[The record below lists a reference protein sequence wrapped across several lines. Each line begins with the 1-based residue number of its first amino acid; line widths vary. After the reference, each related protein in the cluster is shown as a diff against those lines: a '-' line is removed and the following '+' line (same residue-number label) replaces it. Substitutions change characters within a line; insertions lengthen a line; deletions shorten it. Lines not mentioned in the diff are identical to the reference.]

1 MLSET
6 VTIARRFQRAI
17 RIDADAS
24 DVDALKGFICPKSS
38 ADTLIGTA
46 KSVAEV
52 GQGAFTWTGPFGS
65 GKSSLAVA
73 FSALMG
79 GEKALQKQA
88 ISAFGPE
95 VARELHSLLPPKRK
109 GWLTIPVVG
118 RRAAPREV
126 IAEALLCHGIKFSK
140 SLASVSDADLV
151 DILASRAQD
160 NPDEGGVL
168 LVIDEMGKFLEAVAS
183 DGEDVYLFQLLAEA
197 ASRSEGRFIVI
208 GILHQAFEEYAGRL
222 SREARDE
229 WTKIQGRFSD
239 FAVNAAGEEQ
249 VELIARAIENENQAE
264 QPGRLATAIAGEIGK
279 HKPSLGEGFSN
290 TLEACMPLH
299 PVVACLLGPISRR
312 RFGQN
317 QRSIFAFLNSAE
329 SYAFQDF
336 LKHAP
341 DTAMYQ
347 PFSLWDYLRANL
359 EPTILSSPDGHRWA
373 MASEAI
379 ERCEGLGGT
388 DIHLRLLKTIALI
401 DLFKERS
408 GLLPTK
414 KILENCLTGLS
425 KRKIADALEQLQ
437 SWSLVV
443 FRRFNSAFVIYAG
456 SDFDIEDAIRS
467 AAQQIESVDF
477 GVLQRLA
484 GLQPILAKRHYH
496 ETGALRW
503 MDFSLIPAD
512 QVGSASGQKDNRAG
526 VFGDFLLAIPTA
538 GENQEDLAKSCA
550 EVSVNSGN
558 AVVVAGFTP
567 PSVPIVQLAKELAA
581 LELVQLDHP
590 DLAGD
595 QVAQREIAARHGMLE
610 GQLQLELRRAISA
623 ATWLL
628 PTGGQKRLSDLQ
640 INALTSEFAGSLFS
654 ACPRIQSEMLNRTR
668 PSANAV
674 AAQNILLRRMVGN
687 SNEARLGIEG
697 YPAEGGLYAS
707 VLEAT
712 GLHVRR
718 KTGFG
723 FAIPNPKNDP
733 FCLSPLWEA
742 ASDFL
747 RENAD
752 RTISVGEIYQIW
764 RAPPYGV
771 KPGLMP
777 VLAVAFILSRG
788 EHVSVYRDGVFQARF
803 KDVDVEILAKDP
815 DDIQVRWLD
824 LGELSRDLLSSM
836 AEIVR
841 DLDEQNQLE
850 NLTPIDVARGLIAVF
865 DKMHPWTKR
874 TLQLSGNAAKV
885 RDLFKHANDPN
896 KFLFDDIPALFSGA
910 ELATSIN
917 TLSVASALRD
927 GLTELS
933 SAYETMMGRFSE
945 LMLSELKVPNN
956 SAQSLVELTAR
967 AELVQ
972 SVGGDFRLDAFS
984 GRLRQ
989 YDGSLVSLEGIASLA
1004 ANKPT
1009 RDWTDRDLERA
1020 RLEIAK
1026 LSQEFVRNEAYVFV
1040 KGRQPK
1046 RHAISVI
1053 VGTSENGS
1061 PIAQD
1066 FSISDGDKLRVQEV
1080 ASKLQETLKD
1090 LHDVDREIVLA
1101 ALAQLAEQ
1109 RIRENK
1115 TERELA

>member
-1 MLSET
+1 MLSNT
-6 VTIARRFQRAI
+6 VKIARRFQRAI
-17 RIDADAS
+17 RIDADAA
-24 DVDALKGFICPKSS
+24 DVNALKGFICPRSS
-38 ADTLIGTA
+38 AETIIATA
-46 KSVAEV
+46 NSVAEV

-73 FSALMG
+73 FSALLSSDTS
-79 GEKALQKQA
+79 LQKLA
-88 ISAFGPE
+88 ISAFGRD
-95 VARELHSLLPPKRK
+95 VAAQVHSLLPPNRK
-109 GWLTIPVVG
+109 GWMTFPIVG
-118 RRAAPREV
+118 RRASPREV
-126 IAEALLCHGIKFSK
+126 IAEALLREGMQFQTDLN
-140 SLASVSDADLV
+140 SLSDADLV
-151 DILASRAQD
+151 EILASRAQED
-160 NPDEGGVL
+160 PDEGGVL
-168 LVIDEMGKFLEAVAS
+168 LVIDEMGKFLEAAAS

-249 VELIARAIENENQAE
+249 VEIIARAIENENQAD
-264 QPGRLATAIAGEIGK
+264 QPGRLAKAIAKEVRK
-279 HKPSLGEGFSN
+279 HKPSLSEGFST
-290 TLEACMPLH
+290 TLEECLPLH

-329 SYAFQDF
+329 SYAFQNF

-341 DTAMYQ
+341 DGAIYQ

-373 MASEAI
+373 IACEAI
-379 ERCEGLGGT
+379 ERCEGLGGVDT
-388 DIHLRLLKTIALI
+388 HLRLLKTIALI

-408 GLLPTK
+408 GLLATT
-414 KILENCLTGLS
+414 KILETCIVGVS
-425 KRKIADALEQLQ
+425 KRQVADALAQLQ

-443 FRRFNSAFVIYAG
+443 YRRFNNAFVIYAG
-456 SDFDIEDAIRS
+456 SDFDIDDAIRS
-467 AAQQIESVDF
+467 AADQIDNVDF
-477 GVLQRLA
+477 GALQRLA
-484 GLQPILAKRHYH
+484 GLQPVLAKRHYH

-503 MDFSLIPAD
+503 MDFSLVPANQLKD
-512 QVGSASGQKDNRAG
+512 ASARKDNRIG

-538 GENQEDLAKSCA
+538 GESQADLEAACA
-550 EVSVNSGN
+550 DVSTESGSTLI
-558 AVVVAGFTP
+558 VTGFTP
-567 PSVPIVQLAKELAA
+567 PSMPVVQLAKELAA
-581 LELVQLDHP
+581 LELVQLEHP

-610 GQLQLELRRAISA
+610 GQLQLELKRAVSA
-623 ATWLL
+623 TTWLL
-628 PTGGQKRLSDLQ
+628 PTGEKKQLSDLQ
-640 INALTSEFAGSLFS
+640 INAFTSECADALYNSS
-654 ACPRIQSEMLNRTR
+654 PRIQSEMLNRTR

-687 SNEARLGIEG
+687 SDESRLGIEG

-712 GLHVRR
+712 GLHVKR

-723 FAIPNPKNDP
+723 FAIPNSKKDP
-733 FCLSPLWEA
+733 FCLSPLWHA
-742 ASDFL
+742 ASAYL
-747 RENAD
+747 QEHAD
-752 RTISVGEIYQIW
+752 RTVPISEIYEIW
-764 RAPPYGV
+764 KAPPFGV

-777 VLAVAFILSRG
+777 VLIVAFILSRG
-788 EHVSVYRDGVFQARF
+788 EHVSVYREGVFQARF

-815 DDIQVRWLD
+815 SDIQVRWLD

-841 DLDEQNQLE
+841 DLDEENHLE

-865 DKMHPWTKR
+865 DKLHPWTKR

-896 KFLFDDIPALFSGA
+896 KFLFDDIPALFTGV
-910 ELATSIN
+910 ELTSSII
-917 TLSVASALRD
+917 TQSVSNALRE

-945 LMLSELKVPNN
+945 LMLSELKVPNS

-984 GRLRQ
+984 GRIRE
-989 YDGSLVSLEGIASLA
+989 YDGSLSSLEGIASLA

-1026 LSQEFVRNEAYVFV
+1026 LAQEFVRNEAYVFV

-1053 VGTSENGS
+1053 VGSEENRA
-1061 PIAQD
+1061 PVAHEFMITDEDRLRAEEIAD
-1066 FSISDGDKLRVQEV
+1066 T
-1080 ASKLQETLKD
+1080 LQATLEN
-1090 LHDVDREIVLA
+1090 LHDLDREVVLA
-1101 ALAQLAEQ
+1101 ALAHVAAQ
-1109 RIRENK
+1109 RILEDE
-1115 TERELA
+1115 TERELV